1 MNSLEVKNVLGE
13 KCVRYLYHANS
24 VLTSISY
31 LEHGGIM
38 SREYTENCG
47 YPQTPQQ
54 SDDTDRLFDIYND
67 IFLDSVDVHEYSK
80 NVNHYGPVLFVYSL
94 DVLDEVQ
101 DFDVCVTRINAMY
114 RLESNVSE
122 SQRYYEDSTQLRASF
137 VKGNFGQSITIR
149 HISQPL
155 SFDHLVKI
163 IIDDP
168 GEDKKAYLDNAL
180 YTLKPL
186 LKRIGKENILEIR
199 HCDEKCRCLEV
210 YNNYKE
216 GYTYHRF
223 KTEE

>member
-1 MNSLEVKNVLGE
+1 MDSLEVKRVLEE
-13 KCVRYLYHANS
+13 KHVHYLYHANS

-54 SDDTDRLFDIYND
+54 SDDTDKLFDIYND
-67 IFLDSVDVHEYSK
+67 IFLDSVDVHECSK

-94 DVLDEVQ
+94 DVLDEIR
-101 DFDVCVTRINAMY
+101 DFDVCVTRVNAMY
-114 RLESNVSE
+114 WLERNTPE
-122 SQRYYEDSTQLRASF
+122 NQRYYENVTQLRNF
-137 VKGNFGQSITIR
+137 FTKGNFGQSITIR

-163 IIDDP
+163 IIEDP
-168 GEDKKAYLDNAL
+168 GEDKKAYLEYAL
-180 YTLKPL
+180 DTIKPL
-186 LKRIGKENILEIR
+186 LKCIRKENILEIR
-199 HCDEKCRCLEV
+199 HCDDNCRCLDT